1 MTDSTLTILGCGTST
16 GVPIVGCRCK
26 VCLSRNPKNKR
37 LRASV
42 WLQTRGRSLLIDTA
56 TDLREQALRHR
67 IFHVDA
73 VLYTHPHADH
83 VGGIDELRTYN
94 FLQKSD
100 LPIYGNAWTLEELTT
115 RFPYIF
121 KPRGPVEGGGIPQ
134 LIPHLISGTS
144 KALDIAGVPITPIP
158 VNHGSQECLGFR
170 VDSVAYV
177 TDCSY
182 IPPSSLDRLK
192 GLSVLVL
199 DCLRLEKHG
208 THFNLDQALETVR
221 ALRPKKAILTHL
233 GHDFDYQPW
242 VRRLGRA
249 AQSPTQITLAYD
261 GLKVRWRKAP
271 QAGGVK

>member
-1 MTDSTLTILGCGTST
+1 M
-16 GVPIVGCRCK
+16 
-26 VCLSRNPKNKR
+26 
-37 LRASV
+37 
-42 WLQTRGRSLLIDTA
+42 IDTA

-94 FLQKSD
+94 YLQKCD
-100 LPIYGNAWTLEELTT
+100 LPIYGNRWTIDELTT
-115 RFPYIF
+115 RFSYIF
-121 KPRGPVEGGGIPQ
+121 RPPQVHKVPKVIEGGGIPQ
-134 LIPHLISGTS
+134 LIPHLIDTRAGCPET
-144 KALDIAGVPITPIP
+144 LDIAGVRVIPIS
-158 VNHGSQECLGFR
+158 VSHGSQECLGYRF
-170 VDSVAYV
+170 DSVAYI

-182 IPPSSLDRLK
+182 IPPSSLDRLT

-221 ALRPKKAILTHL
+221 LLRPKKAILTHL

-242 VRRLGRA
+242 VRKLGRECKG
-249 AQSPTQITLAYD
+249 STQVTLAYD
-261 GLKVRWRKAP
+261 GLKVRWKKAP
-271 QAGGVK
+271 GPEA

>member
-1 MTDSTLTILGCGTST
+1 MGTSSITSTLTILGCGTST
-16 GVPIVGCRCK
+16 GVPIVGCKCK
-26 VCLSRNPKNKR
+26 VCKSRDTRNRR

-42 WLQTRGRSLLIDTA
+42 WLQTRGKSILIDTA
-56 TDLREQALRHR
+56 TDLREQALRHK

-100 LPIYGNAWTLEELTT
+100 LPIHGNEWTLDELTT

-121 KPRGPVEGGGIPQ
+121 KPTGVVEGGGIPQ
-134 LIPHLISGTS
+134 LIPHLIDGSTET
-144 KALDIAGVPITPIP
+144 LDIAGVPITPVP
-158 VNHGSQECLGFR
+158 VSHGSQECLGFR

-182 IPPSSLDRLK
+182 IPSTSLDRLK
-192 GLSVLVL
+192 GLSVLIL

-208 THFNLDQALETVR
+208 THFNLDQAMETVR
-221 ALRPKKAILTHL
+221 LLRPKKAILTHL

-242 VRRLGRA
+242 VRKLGREFKG
-249 AQSPTQITLAYD
+249 PTQVTLAHD
-261 GLKVRWRKAP
+261 GLKIRWRHA
-271 QAGGVK
+271 

>member
-1 MTDSTLTILGCGTST
+1 MASSLTILGCGTST

-26 VCLSRNPKNKR
+26 VCKSRNPKNRR

-42 WLQTRGRSLLIDTA
+42 WVQSRGKSLLIDTA
-56 TDLREQALRHR
+56 TDLRSQALRHK

-94 FLQKSD
+94 FLQKAD
-100 LPIYGNAWTLEELTT
+100 LPVYGNAWTMDELTS

-121 KPRGPVEGGGIPQ
+121 KPTGIVEGGGIPQ
-134 LIPHLISGTS
+134 LIPNLIKSQPGSPETIE
-144 KALDIAGVPITPIP
+144 IAGIPVTPIP
-158 VNHGSQECLGFR
+158 VSHGSQECLGFR
-170 VDSVAYV
+170 FDSVAYV

-182 IPPSSLDRLK
+182 IPPSSFDRLK

-199 DCLRLEKHG
+199 DCLRIEKHG

-221 ALRPKKAILTHL
+221 QLRPKKAILTHL

-242 VRRLGRA
+242 VRRLGREFKG
-249 AQSPTQITLAYD
+249 STQVTLAYD
-261 GLKVRWRKAP
+261 GLTVRWR
-271 QAGGVK
+271 